1 MFGRVVYQEKLLWAT
16 LDVITLKD
24 KEHFIDVQDKW
35 YNTSIL
41 RVTGFHECL
50 YNTKVLSTLQMFP
63 YNWNKARNKKRQG
76 WKKRIK
82 ESEEKKAG
90 GYKNLKFQYI
100 KKVNLNYCY
109 VTGNS
114 SN

>member
-1 MFGRVVYQEKLLWAT
+1 MNVY
-16 LDVITLKD
+16 IILK
-24 KEHFIDVQDKW
+24 F
-35 YNTSIL
+35 
-41 RVTGFHECL
+41 CL
-50 YNTKVLSTLQMFP
+50 HCKCSLIIGTRLGIK
-63 YNWNKARNKKRQG
+63 KARVE
-76 WKKRIK
+76 KRIK

>member
-1 MFGRVVYQEKLLWAT
+1 
-16 LDVITLKD
+16 
-24 KEHFIDVQDKW
+24 
-35 YNTSIL
+35 
-41 RVTGFHECL
+41 
-50 YNTKVLSTLQMFP
+50 MFP
-63 YNWNKARNKKRQG
+63 YNWNKARNKKARVE
-76 WKKRIK
+76 KRIK

>member
-24 KEHFIDVQDKW
+24 KEHFIDVQCKW

-41 RVTGFHECL
+41 KVTGIYAYL

-63 YNWNKARNKKRQG
+63 YNWNKARNKKG
-76 WKKRIK
+76 KGGKR
-82 ESEEKKAG
+82 G
-90 GYKNLKFQYI
+90 
-100 KKVNLNYCY
+100 
-109 VTGNS
+109 
-114 SN
+114 